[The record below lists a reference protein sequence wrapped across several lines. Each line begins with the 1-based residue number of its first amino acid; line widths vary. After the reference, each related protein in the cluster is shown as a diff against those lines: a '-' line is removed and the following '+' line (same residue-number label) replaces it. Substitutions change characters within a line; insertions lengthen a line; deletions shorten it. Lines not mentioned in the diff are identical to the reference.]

1 VRFQHIFFP
10 LFPQFGRRQECA
22 FGFNSHQDVGVVEN
36 QKCMIELQ
44 KFEAREEI
52 ITALEDM

>member
-1 VRFQHIFFP
+1 

-36 QKCMIELQ
+36 QKFMIELQ
-44 KFEAREEI
+44 KFETLEES
-52 ITALEDM
+52 ITALEDMQKSGQ